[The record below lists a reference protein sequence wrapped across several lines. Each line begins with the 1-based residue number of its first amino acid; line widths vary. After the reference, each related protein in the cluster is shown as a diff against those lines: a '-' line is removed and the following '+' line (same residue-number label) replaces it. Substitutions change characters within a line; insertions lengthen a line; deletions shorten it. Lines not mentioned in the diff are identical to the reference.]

1 MDNFFEYL
9 VAIIFII
16 SFLSEIFKKKKGGT
30 KVPPE
35 TSSQNSSDERV
46 VISDPLEEMLQAK
59 KQKAKSR
66 QQNEQQNYSKQNY
79 KLDDFIYN
87 PEKEFKENQYIS
99 YENSKPKESL
109 IQQYEK
115 AKKVDKPN
123 SASAKINQN
132 TGYTEQELL
141 DYTNKINETK
151 SELLNHS
158 NLKEFFIVSEILAKP
173 ISLRKKCQRI
183 L

>member
-30 KVPPE
+30 KVPP
-35 TSSQNSSDERV
+35 QNSSENSSDDSV
-46 VISDPLEEMLQAK
+46 VISDPLEEMLRAK

-66 QQNEQQNYSKQNY
+66 QQNQQQNYSKPNY
-79 KLDDFIYN
+79 KLDDFVYN

-115 AKKVDKPN
+115 AKKSEKTVA
-123 SASAKINQN
+123 ASSKNNQN
-132 TGYTEQELL
+132 TGFTEQELL
-141 DYTNKINETK
+141 EYQNKINETK
-151 SELLNHS
+151 KELLNPS